1 MSTVKKRRDRDRLR
15 SLARKAMIEHGL
27 VPDFPKAALA
37 ELDTIQD
44 PATSPEATG
53 LVDSRNVLWCSL
65 DNDDSLD
72 LDQLTAAEAL
82 ENGRVR
88 ILIAIADVDAVVK
101 KQSAIDLHAQQN
113 TSSVYT
119 APELFS
125 MLPEKLSTDIT
136 SLNFESDRMAVVV
149 AIEIADDG
157 SVLNST
163 FYRALVRNKARLS
176 YSSVAAWLDGKGS
189 IPAEIAAVKGM
200 EKNLRLQ
207 ESTATKMRLLRHMH
221 GALVLDTI
229 EAKPV
234 FSGNTLM
241 DIVPDARN
249 RAKEIIEDFMIAAN
263 SVTAKYLTSKNY
275 VSIRRVVSS
284 PKRWDRIVSLAAKLG
299 TVLPAQPNS
308 IALENFL
315 VSSQKADPLRFPDL
329 SLSVIK
335 LLGSG
340 EYVVQLPGS
349 SVEGHFGLAVKNYT
363 HSTAPNRR
371 YPDLITQRIL
381 KAAIAGRPAP
391 YSTEELKA
399 LAEHCNTTE
408 NTVNKVER
416 QLVKS
421 AAAILLE
428 ARIGEQFDAIV
439 TGAAD
444 KGTWVRIMNPPL
456 EGRLSSGYVGLD
468 VGDTLRVQLTSTN
481 IKRGFIDFKRVGR

>member
-1 MSTVKKRRDRDRLR
+1 MKTVNKRSDRDRLK
-15 SLARKAMIEHGL
+15 SIARKAMVEHGL
-27 VPDFPKAALA
+27 VPDFPKAVLA

-44 PATSPEATG
+44 PMTSPEATG

-65 DNDDSLD
+65 DNEDSRD

-82 ENGRVR
+82 ENGNVR

-101 KQSAIDLHAQQN
+101 KHSAIDLHAQQN
-113 TSSVYT
+113 TTSVYT
-119 APELFS
+119 APEVFS

-136 SLNFESDRMAVVV
+136 SLNFGSDRMAVVV
-149 AIEIADDG
+149 AMEIADDG
-157 SVLNST
+157 SVLNPL
-163 FYRALVRNKARLS
+163 FYRARVRNNARLS
-176 YSSVAAWLDGKGS
+176 YNSVAAWLDGRG
-189 IPAEIAAVKGM
+189 PMPNEIAAVKGM
-200 EKNLRLQ
+200 EENLRLQ
-207 ESTATKMRLLRHMH
+207 DSTAKKMRLLRYMH

-229 EAKPV
+229 EAKPI
-234 FSGNTLM
+234 FSSDTLM
-241 DIVPDARN
+241 DIVPDASN
-249 RAKEIIEDFMIAAN
+249 RAKEMIEDFMIAAN
-263 SVTAKYLTSKNY
+263 SVTAKYLTSMNY

-284 PKRWDRIVSLAAKLG
+284 PKRWDRIVSLAAILG

-315 VSSQKADPLRFPDL
+315 VSSQKKDPHRFPDV

-340 EYVVQLPGS
+340 EYVVQIPGS
-349 SVEGHFGLAVKNYT
+349 PVEGHFGLAVKNYT

-381 KAAIAGRPAP
+381 KAAIAGIPSP
-391 YSTEELKA
+391 YSIEELKA
-399 LAEHCNTTE
+399 LAQRCNTAE
-408 NTVNKVER
+408 DTVNKVER

-428 ARIGEQFDAIV
+428 PRIGEQFDAIV

-444 KGTWVRIMNPPL
+444 KGTWVRITNPPL

-468 VGDTLRVQLTSTN
+468 VGDTLRVQLTSTDFE
-481 IKRGFIDFKRVGR
+481 RGFIDFKRVER

>member
-1 MSTVKKRRDRDRLR
+1 MVKEQRDRDRLK
-15 SLARKAMIEHGL
+15 SIARKAMVDHGL
-27 VPDFPKAALA
+27 VPDFPKAVLA
-37 ELDTIQD
+37 ELDAIHE
-44 PATSPEATG
+44 PAASPDATG
-53 LVDSRNVLWCSL
+53 LIDSRDVLWCSL

-82 ENGRVR
+82 ENGNVR

-113 TSSVYT
+113 TTSVYT
-119 APELFS
+119 APEVFS

-136 SLNFESDRMAVVV
+136 SLNFGSDRMAVVV
-149 AIEIADDG
+149 AMEIGDDG
-157 SVLNST
+157 SVLNSE
-163 FYRALVRNKARLS
+163 FYRAIVRNKARLS
-176 YSSVAAWLDGKGS
+176 YHSVAAWLDGKGS
-189 IPAEIAAVKGM
+189 IPAEIVAVKGM
-200 EKNLRLQ
+200 EENLRLQ
-207 ESTATKMRLLRHMH
+207 DRTAEKMRLLRHMH

-234 FSGNTLM
+234 FSGDTMM
-241 DIVPDARN
+241 DIVPDTRN
-249 RAKEIIEDFMIAAN
+249 RAKELIEDFMIAAN
-263 SVTAKYLTSKNY
+263 SVTAKYLASMNY
-275 VSIRRVVSS
+275 VSIRRVVSA

-299 TVLPAQPNS
+299 TVLPTQPNS

-340 EYVVQLPGS
+340 EYVVQIPGT

-381 KAAIAGRPAP
+381 KAAIAGLPSP
-391 YSTEELKA
+391 YSIEELKA
-399 LAEHCNTTE
+399 LAQHCNTAE
-408 NTVNKVER
+408 DKVNKVER

-428 ARIGEQFDAIV
+428 ARIGEQFEAIV

-456 EGRLSSGYVGLD
+456 EGRLGSGYVGLD

-481 IKRGFIDFKRVGR
+481 IERGFIDFKRVD